1 MLGLLQITSFEPMI
15 GPWEGGTNITITG
28 INLGKEY
35 LDIYGGIT
43 VAGIQCDPYERL
55 YKKTEKIVC
64 KVDGPGTKEPRK
76 GPVIVKVSDFRG
88 ESKQNFEFVDPQIK
102 AIRPRRGPQS
112 GGTRIKILGDH
123 MDAGSFKEAFVGDY
137 PCEIVETRPG
147 KILKKTP

>member
-1 MLGLLQITSFEPMI
+1 LKLFFQ
-15 GPWEGGTNITITG
+15 
-28 INLGKEY
+28 
-35 LDIYGGIT
+35 
-43 VAGIQCDPYERL
+43 
-55 YKKTEKIVC
+55 
-64 KVDGPGTKEPRK
+64 EPRK

-123 MDAGSFKEAFVGDY
+123 MDAGSFKEAFIGDY

-147 KILKKTP
+147 NYLCFNTVFFTDLDQGSEMIILSHF

>member
-1 MLGLLQITSFEPMI
+1 MLNDATYILPVSLKSCFNLLF
-15 GPWEGGTNITITG
+15 
-28 INLGKEY
+28 NLFSE
-35 LDIYGGIT
+35 
-43 VAGIQCDPYERL
+43 Q
-55 YKKTEKIVC
+55 
-64 KVDGPGTKEPRK
+64 EPRK

-112 GGTRIKILGDH
+112 GGTRIKILGEH

-147 KILKKTP
+147 RWFLSRER

>member
-1 MLGLLQITSFEPMI
+1 MLNDTTYILPVSLKSCF
-15 GPWEGGTNITITG
+15 NFLF
-28 INLGKEY
+28 NLFSE
-35 LDIYGGIT
+35 
-43 VAGIQCDPYERL
+43 Q
-55 YKKTEKIVC
+55 
-64 KVDGPGTKEPRK
+64 EPRK

-112 GGTRIKILGDH
+112 GGTRIKILGEH

-147 KILKKTP
+147 RWFFKS